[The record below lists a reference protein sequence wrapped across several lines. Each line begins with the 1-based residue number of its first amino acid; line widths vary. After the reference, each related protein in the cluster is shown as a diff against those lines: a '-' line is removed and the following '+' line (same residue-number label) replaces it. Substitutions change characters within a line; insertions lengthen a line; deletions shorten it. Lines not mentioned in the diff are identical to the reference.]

1 MTFPLH
7 FDPDHNLIE
16 FNGELMSFHCHHFNC
31 GLLKAIEEITVIDG
45 HAIIKETAAE
55 QFFIHFKDILS
66 NEKQRSLDQNL
77 RKASELYR
85 FMGFGRLDLSRLT
98 AEGGTASADAS
109 YYVVSWL
116 AKYGRR
122 TTPVCYFTCGFIAGI
137 LAAIFEADPYTYKVE
152 ETQCMIL
159 RHNHC
164 HFLVSKRINGN

>member
-1 MTFPLH
+1 MTLSLH
-7 FDPDHNLIE
+7 FDPNQNLIE
-16 FNGELMSFHCHHFNC
+16 LNHELISLHCHHFNC

-45 HAIIKETAAE
+45 HAVIKETAAE

-66 NEKQRSLDQNL
+66 NEKKRSLDRDL

-85 FMGFGRLDLSRLT
+85 FMGYGKLNLSELT
-98 AEGGTASADAS
+98 AEGGTASADSS

-122 TTPVCYFTCGFIAGI
+122 TTPICYFTCGFIAGI
-137 LAAIFEADPYTYKVE
+137 LAAIFNAEPNTYKVE

-164 HFLVSKRINGN
+164 HFQVSKRINDN